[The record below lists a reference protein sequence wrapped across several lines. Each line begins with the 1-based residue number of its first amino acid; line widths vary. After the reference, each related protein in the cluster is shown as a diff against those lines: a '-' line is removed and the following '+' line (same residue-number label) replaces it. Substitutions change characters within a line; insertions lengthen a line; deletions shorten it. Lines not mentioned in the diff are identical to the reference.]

1 MGVKD
6 FRDLVAWQLADE
18 LRREVIAFT
27 EQKAVARD
35 FKFCNQIRDASSS
48 ACRNTSEGFGRFRP
62 VENARFLEFARAS
75 LCEVQD
81 GLIEARQKKYIDDEL
96 YDRVWTLSRRAL
108 GANTNYMKYLHRCA
122 RTGAKPWEKA
132 LPRTKNQGT

>member
-1 MGVKD
+1 MGVRD

-27 EQKAVARD
+27 AKEPACRD

-62 VENARFLEFARAS
+62 TENARFLEFAHAS

-81 GLIEARQKKYIDDEL
+81 GLIEAKQKQYIDQEFH
-96 YDRVWTLSRRAL
+96 DRLWTLSRRAL

-122 RTGAKPWEKA
+122 RTGEKPWEQTRS
-132 LPRTKNQGT
+132 RTKN